1 MAVLTFIGLGL
12 AGEKGL
18 TKEASEA
25 LEKSNIVYLE
35 TYTNPIPNNL
45 AKALNAQEASRTF
58 IEDGRKILAE
68 ANKINVALLCYG
80 DPMVATTHMELR
92 IRAERQDIKTR
103 VIHNASI
110 YSAIAGETGLHSYKF
125 GRTVTMT
132 RAAPAKNLYVYHSLH
147 ANLLN
152 GLHTLILLEY
162 DKSSEFFLSPN
173 TAIKSLLETEDEQ
186 KKLVI
191 PKDCFMIVCSRIGR
205 KDQKIVADNAD
216 SLSKK
221 MFGKPPYAMILAGEL
236 HYTEEEALQVLCK
249 TPKIAIKNN
258 SARVRVQAVEMVT
271 KYVAKA
277 KKALQQARL
286 QAEQKEKKFDDLF
299 ENVELYTLDAERFLN
314 EGKHELAILSIGYA
328 EGLLDALNFTN
339 EVRVEW

>member
-1 MAVLTFIGLGL
+1 MLTFVGLGL

-18 TKEASEA
+18 TKEALEA
-25 LEKSNIVYLE
+25 LEKSDIIYFE
-35 TYTNPIPNNL
+35 TYTSPIPNDI
-45 AKALNAQEASRTF
+45 AKTLNAQEASRTF
-58 IEDGRKILAE
+58 VEDGRKILVE
-68 ANKINVALLCYG
+68 ASKLNVALLCYG

-92 IRAERQDIKTR
+92 IRAEKQNIKTK

-125 GRTVTMT
+125 GRMITMT

-147 ANLLN
+147 TNLLN

-162 DKSSEFFLSPN
+162 DKSSDFFIAPSV
-173 TAIKSLLETEDEQ
+173 AIKSLLETEDEQ

-191 PKDCFMIVCSRIGR
+191 PKDCFMIVCSRIGQNDQR
-205 KDQKIVADNAD
+205 VVANTAEFLSQKI
-216 SLSKK
+216 
-221 MFGKPPYAMILAGEL
+221 FGKPPHTIILTGEL

-249 TPKIAIKNN
+249 ASKSAIKNN
-258 SARVRVQAVEMVT
+258 SARVRVPSVDMVT

-277 KKALQQARL
+277 KKALQQARF
-286 QAEQKEKKFDDLF
+286 QAEHKGRKFDDLF
-299 ENVELYTLDAERFLN
+299 ENVELYTIDAERFLN
-314 EGKHELAILSIGYA
+314 EGRHELAILSIGYA

-339 EVRVEW
+339 DLKVEW

>member
-1 MAVLTFIGLGL
+1 VLTFIGLGF
-12 AGEKGL
+12 AGERGL

-25 LEKSNIVYLE
+25 LEKSDIVYLE
-35 TYTNPIPNNL
+35 TYTSPISNNI
-45 AKALNAQEASRTF
+45 AKTLNAQEASRTF
-58 IEDGRKILAE
+58 VEDGRKILAE
-68 ANKINVALLCYG
+68 ASEKNVALLCYG

-92 IRAERQDIKTR
+92 MRAERQNIKTR

-162 DKSSEFFLSPN
+162 DKSSEFFLSPSE
-173 TAIKSLLETEDEQ
+173 AIKSLLETENEQ

-191 PKDCFMIVCSRIGR
+191 PKDCFIIVCSRIGQ
-205 KDQKIVADNAD
+205 KDQKIVVGTAE

-221 MFGKPPYAMILAGEL
+221 IFGKPPHAIILTGEL
-236 HYTEEEALQVLCK
+236 HYTEEEAIQVLCK
-249 TPKIAIKNN
+249 ASKIAIKNN
-258 SARVRVQAVEMVT
+258 SAGVKVQAVEMVT

-286 QAEQKEKKFDDLF
+286 QAEQKGKKFVDLF
-299 ENVELYTLDAERFLN
+299 ENVELYTFDAQRFLN

-339 EVRVEW
+339 ELRIEW

>member
-1 MAVLTFIGLGL
+1 MVVLTFIGLGL
-12 AGEKGL
+12 TGEKGL
-18 TKEASEA
+18 TKEALEA
-25 LEKSNIVYLE
+25 LKRTDIVYLE
-35 TYTNPIPNNL
+35 TYTSPIPTNL
-45 AKALNAQEASRTF
+45 AKALKAKEASRTF
-58 IEDGRKILAE
+58 VEDGREILAE
-68 ANKINVALLCYG
+68 ASKMNVVLLCYG

-92 IRAERQDIKTR
+92 IRAEKQNIKTG

-162 DKSSEFFLSPN
+162 DKGSEFFLSPN
-173 TAIKSLLETEDEQ
+173 EATESLLETEAEQ

-191 PKDCFMIVCSRIGR
+191 PRDCFIIVCSRIGQ
-205 KDQKIVADNAD
+205 KDQRIVAGTAE

-221 MFGKPPYAMILAGEL
+221 IFGKPPHAIILTGEL
-236 HYTEEEALQVLCK
+236 HYTEEEALGVLCK
-249 TPKIAIKNN
+249 APKQTISN
-258 SARVRVQAVEMVT
+258 SARVRVPAVEMVT
-271 KYVAKA
+271 KYVAKT
-277 KKALQQARL
+277 KKALEQARL
-286 QAEQKEKKFDDLF
+286 QAEQKGKKFNSLF
-299 ENVELYTLDAERFLN
+299 ENVELYTLDSERFLN
-314 EGKHELAILSIGYA
+314 QGKHELAILSIGYA

-339 EVRVEW
+339 ELRVEW